1 MKDQQVTLKSK
12 SPVQYSVAFKK
23 KVLQEYSK
31 GILNKEQLRIK
42 YGIGGNTTISKW
54 CQKYINLHYLEKV
67 TAGRPM
73 KDKLKQRIKELERQ
87 LEDEKFKVLAYETLI
102 EIVKQEDGIDVLKKG
117 GAKQSVSLP
126 KPAPER

>member
-1 MKDQQVTLKSK
+1 MEDQQVRTKSK
-12 SPVQYSVAFKK
+12 FSVHYSVAFRK
-23 KVLQEYSK
+23 KVVQEYAK
-31 GILNKEQLRIK
+31 GFLNKEQLRKK

-54 CQKYINLHYLEKV
+54 CQKYSNLHYLEKV

-87 LEDEKFKVLAYETLI
+87 LEHEKFKVLAYETLI

-126 KPAPER
+126 KPTQEK